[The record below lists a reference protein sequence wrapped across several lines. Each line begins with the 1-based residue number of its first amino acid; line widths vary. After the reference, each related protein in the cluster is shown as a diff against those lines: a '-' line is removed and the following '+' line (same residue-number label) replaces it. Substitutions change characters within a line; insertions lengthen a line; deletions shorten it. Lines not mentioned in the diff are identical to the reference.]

1 MNGWN
6 NITPSEPRSRM
17 MQRPAF
23 YSSLPPLSLSP
34 SSLRNHPL
42 RSLSLSPKLLRG
54 SSSLAHVEDID
65 SSIRINENPTSPPS
79 IMRHYRSVSVDSCF
93 NDFLELPLS
102 PTSSVDGD
110 CANTLDLE
118 FGKDE
123 YTADELKKILKST
136 KLTEGRP
143 DPKEVRRIL
152 ANREAATRS
161 KKRKSQYLIDLEC
174 RIKFLEKAIT
184 LMQKKEKLLEKDKQ
198 LLVDEKEEI
207 RIRLESL
214 KQQTKLHPDDIESL
228 KATTTLNEQVSVE
241 AQRLKEVLTSN
252 EQLIIEV
259 QRLKMVIGKVMHND
273 SQSDG
278 LNIYQID
285 PNMFQKLTINESNQ
299 PHTDKQP

>member
-1 MNGWN
+1 MNGWD
-6 NITPSEPRSRM
+6 NITPSEPLSRM
-17 MQRPAF
+17 MQRSAF

-42 RSLSLSPKLLRG
+42 RSLSLSPTLLRG
-54 SSSLAHVEDID
+54 SSSSADVEDID
-65 SSIRINENPTSPPS
+65 SSIRLNENPTSPPS

-123 YTADELKKILKST
+123 
-136 KLTEGRP
+136 GRP

-152 ANREAATRS
+152 ANREAAASS
-161 KKRKSQYLIDLEC
+161 KKRKSQYRIDLEC
-174 RIKFLEKAIT
+174 RIKYLEKAIM

-198 LLVDEKEEI
+198 MLVDEKEEI

-228 KATTTLNEQVSVE
+228 KGTTTLNGQVSVE
-241 AQRLKEVLTSN
+241 AQRLKEVLASN
-252 EQLIIEV
+252 EQLMIEV

-278 LNIYQID
+278 LNMYQND
-285 PNMFQKLTINESNQ
+285 PNMFQQLIINESNQ
-299 PHTDKQP
+299 PQTSSPDFYGQN